1 MGSVGSEGVSSADG
15 ILLATAGYDHTIK
28 FWEPHTGVCKRTCQH
43 QDSQVNAL
51 TFQPD
56 RTLLAAAGYQHVRMY
71 DVNSSDMSPIINFE
85 GVSKNVV
92 GVGFQRDGRWMYTA
106 SEDGSAKIWDIKT
119 GGLHCQR
126 VFQVDQPM
134 TCIVLHPNQVELFI
148 GDQSGTIHQWDLR
161 SDQHAKLIPEPDADF
176 QHIDIDADGNR
187 MAAINTKGNCYVWS
201 LSDPDS
207 EQAPSEITPK
217 KKMEAHQHYGLKA
230 RFSPDGELLCTTSAD
245 HTARIWS
252 TRDFSLVRT
261 LEWQN
266 KDETQRWVWDCAFSS
281 DAKYLVTASSD
292 EHARLWNVESGQVMR
307 TYKGHSKA
315 LTCLAFSDHD

>member
-1 MGSVGSEGVSSADG
+1 MSVGSDGVSSSDG

-71 DVNSSDMSPIINFE
+71 DVNSTDMNPIINFE

-92 GVGFQRDGRWMYTA
+92 GVGFQRDGRWMFTA
-106 SEDGSAKIWDIKT
+106 SEDGSAKIWDVKT

-126 VFQVDQPM
+126 VFQIDQPM

-161 SDQHAKLIPEPDADF
+161 SDQRAKLIPEPDSAF
-176 QHIDIDADGNR
+176 QHIDIDNNGEL
-187 MAAINTKGNCYVWS
+187 MAAINTKGNCYVWA
-201 LSDPDS
+201 L
-207 EQAPSEITPK
+207 
-217 KKMEAHQHYGLKA
+217 YG
-230 RFSPDGELLCTTSAD
+230 E
-245 HTARIWS
+245 
-252 TRDFSLVRT
+252 
-261 LEWQN
+261 
-266 KDETQRWVWDCAFSS
+266 
-281 DAKYLVTASSD
+281 
-292 EHARLWNVESGQVMR
+292 
-307 TYKGHSKA
+307 
-315 LTCLAFSDHD
+315 

>member
-1 MGSVGSEGVSSADG
+1 MSVCSDGVSSSDA

-71 DVNSSDMSPIINFE
+71 DVNSTDMSPIINFE

-92 GVGFQRDGRWMYTA
+92 GVGFLRDGRCMFTA
-106 SEDGSAKIWDIKT
+106 SEDRSAKIWDVKT

-148 GDQSGTIHQWDLR
+148 GDQAGTIHQWDLR
-161 SDQHAKLIPEPDADF
+161 SDQHDKLIPEPDAAF
-176 QHIDIDADGNR
+176 QHIDIDSSGR
-187 MAAINTKGNCYVWS
+187 QMAAINSRGSCYIWS
-201 LSDPDS
+201 LSDGATD
-207 EQAPSEITPK
+207 QAPVQITPK
-217 KKMEAHQHYGLKA
+217 RRLEAHTRYGLKC
-230 RFSPDGELLCTTSAD
+230 RFSADGQLLCTTSAD
-245 HTARIWS
+245 HTAKIWS
-252 TRDFSLVRT
+252 TKDYSLVKT
-261 LEWQN
+261 LEWRN

-281 DAKYLVTASSD
+281 DSKYLFTASSD
-292 EHARLWNVESGQVMR
+292 EQARLWNLETGSVVR
-307 TYKGHSKA
+307 TYKGHTKA